1 MATFNAA
8 DWSTGSYVFAATPGT
23 LTIVK
28 FMACLEDPP
37 VIAVAKLDSRTL
49 KRLPSRQRGR

>member
-28 FMACLEDPP
+28 FMACIEDPP
-37 VIAVAKLDSRTL
+37 VIAVA
-49 KRLPSRQRGR
+49 